1 MHLLNTCQDIVAHA
15 QLSRAI
21 KKEKKKVQVGRERH
35 VLNFFL
41 IFFWFQK
48 KRKEKGRNDVA
59 WRVVRT
65 RCVGKPVC
73 FDSRLIK
80 TVG

>member
-1 MHLLNTCQDIVAHA
+1 MHLLDTCQDTVAHA

-21 KKEKKKVQVGRERH
+21 KKEEKRVQVVRERR
-35 VLNFFL
+35 VLNYLF
-41 IFFWFQK
+41 IYFWFRK
-48 KRKEKGRNDVA
+48 KRKDKVRNDVVR
-59 WRVVRT
+59 RVVRT